1 MSSLHSHSHLSV
13 VKALSEAES
22 QERGQDYMEDSNSLG
37 EYAYVDSAEITDTD
51 AVEGS
56 NEGIE
61 DESEEIILDEA
72 YDSNHAK

>member
-1 MSSLHSHSHLSV
+1 MISNIFSWTTT
-13 VKALSEAES
+13 ES
-22 QERGQDYMEDSNSLG
+22 WRMEDSNSLG
-37 EYAYVDSAEITDTD
+37 EYAYVDSAVIADTD